1 MREGVAWLLPKPGS
15 LAGQGGLRWP
25 GVLVSGPPRT
35 TSTKPLQTRVLGGW
49 EPRTQAQGAWPSRLP
64 GKSGVE
70 VFSFRLEPRLPGRA
84 PRERH
89 GKRTIEAQTG
99 TRDRFALAR
108 GGGRAGR
115 PVEAASAGAGPPSFP
130 AFLTFASVSF
140 SAHLVVMV
148 VGGM

>member
-1 MREGVAWLLPKPGS
+1 MAWRAGLRAPTHHQHEAASDPRAGRVGASEPGPGS
-15 LAGQGGLRWP
+15 LAQP
-25 GVLVSGPPRT
+25 
-35 TSTKPLQTRVLGGW
+35 
-49 EPRTQAQGAWPSRLP
+49 
-64 GKSGVE
+64 GVE

-84 PRERH
+84 LRERH

-115 PVEAASAGAGPPSFP
+115 PVEAASADAGPPSFP

-148 VGGM
+148 VGGGGV

>member
-1 MREGVAWLLPKPGS
+1 MREGVAWLLPEPGS

-49 EPRTQAQGAWPSRLP
+49 EPRSQAQGAWPSRLP

-84 PRERH
+84 PREHH
-89 GKRTIEAQTG
+89 GKRTIAPSRPRQG
-99 TRDRFALAR
+99 RGIALRSPVVAEGP
-108 GGGRAGR
+108 GGPWKLRRRTLGRR
-115 PVEAASAGAGPPSFP
+115 L
-130 AFLTFASVSF
+130 FLPF
-140 SAHLVVMV
+140 
-148 VGGM
+148 